1 MKQSF
6 VFSGSGGQ
14 GIMSAGIMLAHAAID
29 EAKHATY
36 LPEYGPEQRGGSA
49 KCTVIISDGEII
61 SPLTK
66 KCDNLICM
74 NEQSYRK
81 FAGDLKSGGLLVIN
95 SSRVKGE
102 EIREDVRVLSVPV
115 DDIALELGNVRV
127 ANIVLIGALMGATDI
142 VSKEVFVRSLEEKF
156 KAKKPEILELNIKAL
171 EEGIA
176 LTNDE
181 GLKKMLEEISTVD
194 EVKEESADVSSPE
207 AEAAPDVESV
217 SILSQLNGEEVKK
230 LNMFLSNFSEAQF
243 EDYSQDAYSNA
254 QLIRYS
260 FIHNFINNDSKIQ
273 WTESSMG
280 ISSID
285 VNNDAQRFFGKVV
298 PLESTGDWNYANG
311 TFYTPAAMGESYAY
325 FSIVTDVRDSGNG
338 IFDVE
343 FSVFFDS
350 NNSYE
355 VALPQWY
362 SYSISQAKYSCML
375 VGNVTS
381 KLRAKTYN
389 GNNTY
394 ELLEYNVE

>member
-81 FAGDLKSGGLLVIN
+81 FAGDLKSDGLLVIN

-156 KAKKPEILELNIKAL
+156 KAKKPEILELNMKAL
-171 EEGIA
+171 EKGIE
-176 LTNDE
+176 L
-181 GLKKMLEEISTVD
+181 
-194 EVKEESADVSSPE
+194 
-207 AEAAPDVESV
+207 
-217 SILSQLNGEEVKK
+217 
-230 LNMFLSNFSEAQF
+230 
-243 EDYSQDAYSNA
+243 
-254 QLIRYS
+254 
-260 FIHNFINNDSKIQ
+260 
-273 WTESSMG
+273 
-280 ISSID
+280 
-285 VNNDAQRFFGKVV
+285 GK
-298 PLESTGDWNYANG
+298 N
-311 TFYTPAAMGESYAY
+311 
-325 FSIVTDVRDSGNG
+325 
-338 IFDVE
+338 
-343 FSVFFDS
+343 
-350 NNSYE
+350 
-355 VALPQWY
+355 
-362 SYSISQAKYSCML
+362 
-375 VGNVTS
+375 
-381 KLRAKTYN
+381 LR
-389 GNNTY
+389 
-394 ELLEYNVE
+394 